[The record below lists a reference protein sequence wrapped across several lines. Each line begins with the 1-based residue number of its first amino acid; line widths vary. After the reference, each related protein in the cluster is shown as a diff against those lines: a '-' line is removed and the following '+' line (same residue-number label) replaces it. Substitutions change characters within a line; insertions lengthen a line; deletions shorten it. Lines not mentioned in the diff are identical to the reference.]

1 MSRHRPRLRLG
12 IPKGS
17 LQETTQKL
25 FQRAGYDLRIS
36 GRSYYPD
43 IDDAEIQCILIRPQE
58 MARYVEQ
65 GVLDCAITGLD
76 WMLETGADVEELADL
91 RAPWP
96 NYGTVRWVM
105 ASKEGSP
112 FASVKD
118 LEGRHIATEA
128 VGMTKRFLAEH
139 GVNAS
144 VEFSWGATEVKPP
157 ILADAIVDVSETGQA
172 GLGGS
177 KISRL
182 PVSIRIVLESSCAT
196 ATARRSPRRTCAS
209 WPAGSRMQPA
219 PRRSPSS
226 SPASCCRTSP
236 ACRCCATWPPCAAW
250 PQRLGREPQA
260 HRAAGAGGPGRRPL
274 GADRP
279 LPQPDAL
286 DLNMKLEF
294 QRNRERYQFMKWG
307 MQAFDTFKVVPPGI
321 GIVHQVNLEY
331 LARGVHKKLGTTAC
345 ITPTPWSAP
354 TRTPP

>member
-1 MSRHRPRLRLG
+1 MSHDTPRLRLG

-112 FASVKD
+112 FESVKD

-157 ILADAIVDVSETGQA
+157 ILADAIVDVSETGSSLRANQ
-172 GLGGS
+172 L
-177 KISRL
+177 R
-182 PVSIRIVLESSCAT
+182 VMHVVLESTPRFIANRAAAKDAWKRAKIERMLMLLKGAIAAAT
-196 ATARRSPRRTCAS
+196 RVLLAMNVPKDRVDAVLKILPALATPTVSTLS
-209 WPAGSRMQPA
+209 DPAWVDLSTVVAEKQV
-219 PRRSPSS
+219 
-226 SPASCCRTSP
+226 
-236 ACRCCATWPPCAAW
+236 
-250 PQRLGREPQA
+250 RELIPKLY
-260 HRAAGAGGPGRRPL
+260 AAGARGIIE
-274 GADRP
+274 
-279 LPQPDAL
+279 LPI
-286 DLNMKLEF
+286 NKIIE
-294 QRNRERYQFMKWG
+294 
-307 MQAFDTFKVVPPGI
+307 
-321 GIVHQVNLEY
+321 
-331 LARGVHKKLGTTAC
+331 
-345 ITPTPWSAP
+345 
-354 TRTPP
+354 